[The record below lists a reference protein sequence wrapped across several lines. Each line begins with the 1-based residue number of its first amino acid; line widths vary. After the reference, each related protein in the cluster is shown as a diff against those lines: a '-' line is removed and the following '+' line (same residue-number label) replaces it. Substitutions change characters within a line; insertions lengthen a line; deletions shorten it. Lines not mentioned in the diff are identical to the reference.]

1 MRRQGHLSDAYLLA
15 AEEVYES
22 IPGIGA
28 TEQPG
33 VRSDI
38 VYCPLEG
45 GGGFF
50 SVGSI
55 AYTASLSHN
64 NYDNNI
70 AKMTGERPKAVP
82 SGPTTRGRAQ

>member
-1 MRRQGHLSDAYLLA
+1 
-15 AEEVYES
+15 VYES

-70 AKMTGERPKAVP
+70 AKITGNVLR
-82 SGPTTRGRAQ
+82 RFRQAQPLEVTLNEAETVQVAGS

>member
-1 MRRQGHLSDAYLLA
+1 M
-15 AEEVYES
+15 YES

-33 VRSDI
+33 VRIDI

-55 AYTASLSHN
+55 AYTAALSHN

-70 AKMTGERPKAVP
+70 AKMTGNVLR
-82 SGPTTRGRAQ
+82 RFRQAQPLEAELNETETLQVTGS